1 MAEVK
6 TLTLDDIRSS
16 PRLRELGVLPGDGIL
31 DNKIQRKFSSEED
44 RVDLGKK
51 LSEQDILSS
60 PRLQE
65 LEANPGDRIVNNK
78 LISTETDDT
87 FTQFMY
93 GYDKQN
99 NFIGYVSD
107 VLERNIPLGQFSISL
122 DKGFQYHTP
131 EAVYGEGFDEASIE
145 ERKNMILR
153 KRERD
158 LMEEYGPYFD
168 PDGGTAQS
176 IGEIVGSIAD
186 PTTLLP
192 IGQTVKAAGA
202 LSALYG
208 GGYSVA
214 EDLAQQGEIDP
225 GKAALYAGLGGVAG
239 AGLTVLGKAIKPS
252 TLEQKATN
260 LVKQAEKDINT
271 EIAYGMTP
279 KSAQEMIEKEYP
291 QLAEALQISGRKLKI
306 AQTKS
311 IAEKSINHTLAND
324 SAVGRVLNP
333 YLDKYLGVLS
343 TRIGNISQPILRR
356 MRRFEYDVHVNTVN
370 KITEIT
376 PFIKGMESLK
386 KTNKVA
392 YNAVAKALYNGNYET
407 AIKNMPESLSKEFT
421 KPGGIKDSLNK
432 MYDDLGD
439 SGLVFDKLEDYFP
452 RTLKDYDGLMK
463 DISGGRKSELQK
475 MQDEYAQRKGK
486 IGAAELTDQEKSEIA
501 NRYLRGYGL
510 TTDGLP
516 KFAKKRK
523 LDNLTDEQI
532 EKFYTSPEES
542 LSLYFRNAINTVER
556 NRFFGRNLVKA
567 KGDIDIDDSVGK
579 LIAEDTSLSP
589 EQINDLTGL
598 IKSRFVGGEQST
610 GSAIGTIKDLGYMGT
625 IANPISAIVQLGD
638 LGVSGALNGFRNTF
652 AAMFKTKDIGLI
664 DVGINNAMQ
673 EVAEGGTRGTA
684 RLLNKLFD
692 ISGFRTLDR
701 LGKETFMNASFRKAI
716 NQVKTPAGERAFKRK
731 WGQFYGDDVF
741 AIIDDLKAYKPKSK
755 GGEGITDNIKFHGFN
770 ELSGIQPISMLE
782 MPQPYLDNPN
792 IGRISYMLKS
802 FMIKQLDVARRGII
816 QEFKKGNKKT
826 AIKNATVLAG
836 YLSAANVVTRLV
848 RDLLLGRD
856 IEPEQIPTQAMWALT
871 GVYGIDK
878 YTTDRYL
885 KEGRVTEYAVNF
897 ITPATPIVDSVFKV
911 GKEGIDALYG
921 EDVNLEPAL
930 KGIPLVGPLA
940 YNWFGGGA
948 EKYNERL
955 EKELE

>member
-99 NFIGYVSD
+99 NFVGYVSD

-836 YLSAANVVTRLV
+836 YLSAANVGTRLV

>member
-542 LSLYFRNAINTVER
+542 LSLYFRNSINTVER

-802 FMIKQLDVARRGII
+802 FMIKQLDVARRGVI

-836 YLSAANVVTRLV
+836 YLSAANVGTRLV

>member
-168 PDGGTAQS
+168 PDGGTAQA

-532 EKFYTSPEES
+532 EKFYISPEES

-610 GSAIGTIKDLGYMGT
+610 GSAIGTIKDLGYKGT

-802 FMIKQLDVARRGII
+802 FMIKQLDVARRGVI

-836 YLSAANVVTRLV
+836 YLSAANVGTRLV

>member
-1 MAEVK
+1 
-6 TLTLDDIRSS
+6 
-16 PRLRELGVLPGDGIL
+16 
-31 DNKIQRKFSSEED
+31 
-44 RVDLGKK
+44 
-51 LSEQDILSS
+51 
-60 PRLQE
+60 
-65 LEANPGDRIVNNK
+65 
-78 LISTETDDT
+78 
-87 FTQFMY
+87 
-93 GYDKQN
+93 
-99 NFIGYVSD
+99 
-107 VLERNIPLGQFSISL
+107 
-122 DKGFQYHTP
+122 
-131 EAVYGEGFDEASIE
+131 
-145 ERKNMILR
+145 
-153 KRERD
+153 
-158 LMEEYGPYFD
+158 
-168 PDGGTAQS
+168 
-176 IGEIVGSIAD
+176 
-186 PTTLLP
+186 
-192 IGQTVKAAGA
+192 
-202 LSALYG
+202 
-208 GGYSVA
+208 
-214 EDLAQQGEIDP
+214 
-225 GKAALYAGLGGVAG
+225 
-239 AGLTVLGKAIKPS
+239 
-252 TLEQKATN
+252 
-260 LVKQAEKDINT
+260 
-271 EIAYGMTP
+271 
-279 KSAQEMIEKEYP
+279 
-291 QLAEALQISGRKLKI
+291 
-306 AQTKS
+306 
-311 IAEKSINHTLAND
+311 
-324 SAVGRVLNP
+324 
-333 YLDKYLGVLS
+333 
-343 TRIGNISQPILRR
+343 
-356 MRRFEYDVHVNTVN
+356 
-370 KITEIT
+370 
-376 PFIKGMESLK
+376 
-386 KTNKVA
+386 
-392 YNAVAKALYNGNYET
+392 
-407 AIKNMPESLSKEFT
+407 
-421 KPGGIKDSLNK
+421 
-432 MYDDLGD
+432 
-439 SGLVFDKLEDYFP
+439 
-452 RTLKDYDGLMK
+452 MK

-802 FMIKQLDVARRGII
+802 FMIKQLDVARRGVI

-836 YLSAANVVTRLV
+836 YLSAANVGTRLV

-955 EKELE
+955 EKESE

>member
-1 MAEVK
+1 MSETI
-6 TLTLDDIRSS
+6 TLERIQNS
-16 PRLRELGVLPGDGIL
+16 PRLRELGVLPGDQIK
-31 DNKIQRKFSSEED
+31 NKKLIRKFSNKED
-44 RVDLGKK
+44 SVNLGEK
-51 LSEQDILSS
+51 LTQERINKSIN
-60 PRLQE
+60 LQN
-65 LEANPGDRIVNNK
+65 LQANPGDRIVNKK
-78 LISTETDDT
+78 LIRTETDDT

-99 NFIGYVSD
+99 NFVGYVSD

-802 FMIKQLDVARRGII
+802 FMIKQLDVARRGVI

-836 YLSAANVVTRLV
+836 YLSAANVGTRLV

-955 EKELE
+955 EKESE

>member
-1 MAEVK
+1 
-6 TLTLDDIRSS
+6 
-16 PRLRELGVLPGDGIL
+16 
-31 DNKIQRKFSSEED
+31 
-44 RVDLGKK
+44 
-51 LSEQDILSS
+51 
-60 PRLQE
+60 
-65 LEANPGDRIVNNK
+65 
-78 LISTETDDT
+78 
-87 FTQFMY
+87 
-93 GYDKQN
+93 
-99 NFIGYVSD
+99 
-107 VLERNIPLGQFSISL
+107 
-122 DKGFQYHTP
+122 
-131 EAVYGEGFDEASIE
+131 
-145 ERKNMILR
+145 
-153 KRERD
+153 
-158 LMEEYGPYFD
+158 
-168 PDGGTAQS
+168 
-176 IGEIVGSIAD
+176 
-186 PTTLLP
+186 
-192 IGQTVKAAGA
+192 
-202 LSALYG
+202 
-208 GGYSVA
+208 
-214 EDLAQQGEIDP
+214 
-225 GKAALYAGLGGVAG
+225 
-239 AGLTVLGKAIKPS
+239 
-252 TLEQKATN
+252 
-260 LVKQAEKDINT
+260 
-271 EIAYGMTP
+271 
-279 KSAQEMIEKEYP
+279 
-291 QLAEALQISGRKLKI
+291 
-306 AQTKS
+306 
-311 IAEKSINHTLAND
+311 
-324 SAVGRVLNP
+324 
-333 YLDKYLGVLS
+333 
-343 TRIGNISQPILRR
+343 

-836 YLSAANVVTRLV
+836 YLSAANVGTRLV

-948 EKYNERL
+948 EKYN
-955 EKELE
+955 

>member
-836 YLSAANVVTRLV
+836 YLSAANVGTRLV

-955 EKELE
+955 EKESE

>member
-44 RVDLGKK
+44 RVDLCKK
-51 LSEQDILSS
+51 FSEQDILSS

-99 NFIGYVSD
+99 NFVGYVSD

-802 FMIKQLDVARRGII
+802 FMIKQLDVARRGVI

-826 AIKNATVLAG
+826 AI
-836 YLSAANVVTRLV
+836 
-848 RDLLLGRD
+848 
-856 IEPEQIPTQAMWALT
+856 
-871 GVYGIDK
+871 
-878 YTTDRYL
+878 
-885 KEGRVTEYAVNF
+885 
-897 ITPATPIVDSVFKV
+897 
-911 GKEGIDALYG
+911 
-921 EDVNLEPAL
+921 
-930 KGIPLVGPLA
+930 
-940 YNWFGGGA
+940 
-948 EKYNERL
+948 
-955 EKELE
+955 